1 MTGSELSEL
10 VDRKMIVR
18 DAKKGILRQSRG
30 FGIRL
35 KRDLS
40 DPASAVRAQHS

>member
-1 MTGSELSEL
+1 MGRRRLTGSELSEL

-30 FGIRL
+30 FGN
-35 KRDLS
+35 
-40 DPASAVRAQHS
+40 